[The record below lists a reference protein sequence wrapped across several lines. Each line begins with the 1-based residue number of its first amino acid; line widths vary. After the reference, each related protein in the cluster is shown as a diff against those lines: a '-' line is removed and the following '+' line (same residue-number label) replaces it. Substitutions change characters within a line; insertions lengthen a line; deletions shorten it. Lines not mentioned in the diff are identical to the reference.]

1 MASDAVEVNGPV
13 ADDDVRARV
22 AGLEAELDAIRAEN
36 AALRASVEEL
46 RQIVATLPQIVWT
59 ARPDGW
65 HTYFNRNWIDFTGLT
80 FEESLGHGWN
90 PPFHPE
96 DRERA
101 HREWERATSSGEPYE
116 IEYRLRRHDGV
127 YHWMLGRA
135 LPLRNDEGRIV
146 KWFGT
151 CTDIDELKTAQ
162 AREAELLA
170 ELERRATHDP
180 LTGLANRD
188 LLFEQLELLLDQRHR
203 TGIAVAFVDLD
214 GFKLINDA
222 LGHLAGDRV
231 LVEVGNRLRAAVRQ
245 GDVVARMGGDEF
257 IVVGEADDEAGA
269 HDLADRVKAEIEG
282 PVAVTGA
289 EVTVRAS
296 VGFSFVAPDE
306 EAHAGDALSRA
317 DHAMYA
323 VKRTHRP

>member
-1 MASDAVEVNGPV
+1 MGDDAHESARHQ
-13 ADDDVRARV
+13 ADELAR
-22 AGLEAELDAIRAEN
+22 LRAERDLL
-36 AALRASVEEL
+36 AAEAEEL

-65 HTYFNRNWIDFTGLT
+65 HTYFNRNWTEFTGLSLG
-80 FEESLGHGWN
+80 ESLGHGWN

-101 HREWERATSSGEPYE
+101 REVWDAATSSGKPYE

-135 LPLRNDEGRIV
+135 LPLHDDQGRIV

-151 CTDIDELKTAQ
+151 CTDIDELKAAQ

-170 ELERRATHDP
+170 ELELRATHDP

-214 GFKLINDA
+214 GFKLVNDA

-231 LVEVGNRLRAAVRQ
+231 LAVVGHRLRSAARQ

-257 IVVGEADDEAGA
+257 VVVGEAADEHAA
-269 HDLADRVKAEIEG
+269 LDLADRMRTAIEG
-282 PVAVTGA
+282 PVAVGGA

-296 VGFSFVAPDE
+296 VGHAFVAPGADV
-306 EAHAGDALSRA
+306 HAGEALSRA

-323 VKRTHRP
+323 VKRARV

>member
-1 MASDAVEVNGPV
+1 MVGDAIDVNGRATGHVSENASV
-13 ADDDVRARV
+13 AE
-22 AGLEAELDAIRAEN
+22 LEAELARLQAEN
-36 AALRASVEEL
+36 AALRDTAEEL

-65 HTYFNRNWIDFTGLT
+65 TTYVNQNWVEFTGLSL
-80 FEESLGHGWN
+80 EESLGDGWN
-90 PPFHPE
+90 RPIHPD

-101 HREWERATSSGEPYE
+101 RQVWQRAISTARPYE
-116 IEYRLRRHDGV
+116 IEYRVRRRDGI

-135 LPLRNDEGRIV
+135 LPLRVDGRIV
-146 KWFGT
+146 KWCGT
-151 CTDIDELKTAQ
+151 CTDIDELKMAQ
-162 AREAELLA
+162 EREAELLS

-203 TGIAVAFVDLD
+203 TGIAVAFIDLD
-214 GFKLINDA
+214 GFKLVNDA

-231 LVEVGNRLRAAVRQ
+231 LTEVAQRLRAAARQ

-257 IVVGEADDEAGA
+257 VVVGEAVGTEAA
-269 HDLADRVKAEIEG
+269 QEMAARMKAAIEG
-282 PVAVTGA
+282 PVAVSGA

-296 VGFSFVAPDE
+296 IGCTFVPPGAE
-306 EAHAGDALSRA
+306 VHAGEALSRA

-323 VKRTHRP
+323 SKRAPRS

>member
-1 MASDAVEVNGPV
+1 
-13 ADDDVRARV
+13 
-22 AGLEAELDAIRAEN
+22 
-36 AALRASVEEL
+36 
-46 RQIVATLPQIVWT
+46 
-59 ARPDGW
+59 
-65 HTYFNRNWIDFTGLT
+65 
-80 FEESLGHGWN
+80 
-90 PPFHPE
+90 
-96 DRERA
+96 
-101 HREWERATSSGEPYE
+101 
-116 IEYRLRRHDGV
+116 
-127 YHWMLGRA
+127 MLGRA

-151 CTDIDELKTAQ
+151 CTDIDELKAAQ

-231 LVEVGNRLRAAVRQ
+231 LAEVGRRLRSAVRQ

-257 IVVGEADDEAGA
+257 VVVGEAADEMAA
-269 HDLADRVKAEIEG
+269 NDLAERMKSAIEG
-282 PVAVTGA
+282 LVAVGGA

-296 VGFSFVAPDE
+296 VGHAFVAPGVHV
-306 EAHAGDALSRA
+306 HAGEALSRA
-317 DHAMYA
+317 DHDMYA
-323 VKRTHRP
+323 TKRAPRH

>member
-1 MASDAVEVNGPV
+1 MVSDVDGRTSE
-13 ADDDVRARV
+13 D
-22 AGLEAELDAIRAEN
+22 
-36 AALRASVEEL
+36 AALRASLEEL

-65 HTYFNRNWIDFTGLT
+65 HTYFNQNWMDFTGLT
-80 FEESLGHGWN
+80 LEESLGHGWN
-90 PPFHPE
+90 PPFHPD

-101 HREWERATSSGEPYE
+101 RQEWERATSTGQPYE

-135 LPLRNDEGRIV
+135 LPLRDEEGRIV

-151 CTDIDELKTAQ
+151 CTDIDELKAAQ

-203 TGIAVAFVDLD
+203 TGIAVVFVDLD

-231 LVEVGNRLRAAVRQ
+231 LTEVGKRLRGAVRQ

-257 IVVGEADDEAGA
+257 VVVGEAEDPAGA
-269 HDLADRVKAEIEG
+269 QELADRTKAALEG
-282 PVAVTGA
+282 PVALDGA
-289 EVTVRAS
+289 EVTIRAS
-296 VGFSFVAPDE
+296 VGVSYIAPGE
-306 EAHAGDALSRA
+306 HVHAGDALSRA
-317 DHAMYA
+317 DHDMYA
-323 VKRTHRP
+323 TKRAARI